1 VRRVRAKD
9 DRRTVHVHLTEG
21 GRKVVSEVT
30 DRRRA
35 EIETA
40 ELDRP
45 QKLPSASSGENRKE
59 DAGNQ
64 FTSVRYGERLAEI
77 AVVRSIGSIGTIP
90 GRFT

>member
-9 DRRTVHVHLTEG
+9 DPRTVHVHLTEG
-21 GRKVVSEVT
+21 GQKVVSEVT

-45 QKLPSASSGENRKE
+45 QKLPSASSTRTEKRTPEINL
-59 DAGNQ
+59 
-64 FTSVRYGERLAEI
+64 LAC
-77 AVVRSIGSIGTIP
+77 VMVND
-90 GRFT
+90 